1 MEVAGASWD
10 WRSCP
15 LLVEYLE
22 SALDENWVIPP
33 QRFAIVEKGI
43 YRSGYPNQQSEQFL
57 EKLGLRSIV
66 YLCKEPVRDWNRD
79 FIRRNGIQLFHLGS
93 DGNKEPFLTVPLEL
107 IQESLSRLLDTR
119 NHPILIHCN
128 KGTHRTGCLVG
139 CLRRVQRWSLTSILG
154 EYQRF
159 AGGRPRLIDQQS
171 IELFDPRGIDYDP
184 QFAPSWLQT

>member
-79 FIRRNGIQLFHLGS
+79 FIRR
-93 DGNKEPFLTVPLEL
+93 
-107 IQESLSRLLDTR
+107 
-119 NHPILIHCN
+119 
-128 KGTHRTGCLVG
+128 
-139 CLRRVQRWSLTSILG
+139 
-154 EYQRF
+154 
-159 AGGRPRLIDQQS
+159 
-171 IELFDPRGIDYDP
+171 
-184 QFAPSWLQT
+184 